1 MGVSTT
7 IPEKDSTQDE
17 LISLA
22 DKALYKAKQ
31 TGRNR
36 VVTGSQ
42 ES

>member
-1 MGVSTT
+1 MELLS
-7 IPEKDSTQDE
+7 ELKKDKTQDE

-31 TGRNR
+31 GGRNR
-36 VVTGSQ
+36 VVRGCE

>member
-1 MGVSTT
+1 MGVSSTV
-7 IPEKDSTQDE
+7 PKKDDPHEE

-31 TGRNR
+31 GGRNR
-36 VVTGSQ
+36 VAGAGD